1 VSAYQGS
8 LRFGVTCRLPDRLA
22 LNQHRLSFVIRRPL
36 TWAAQALFQ
45 STPARASGLFQ
56 LCEQIPNVARRGL
69 WRRYCVV
76 APPAIRATRNP
87 PERYEIPGGAPRRNA
102 MLKPVLRKLLRPL
115 ELVLLAVI
123 GAVEWVIDWVE
134 RQSTAMKL
142 GLGMLLGVAATMA
155 VAAIYAW
162 LR

>member
-1 VSAYQGS
+1 
-8 LRFGVTCRLPDRLA
+8 
-22 LNQHRLSFVIRRPL
+22 
-36 TWAAQALFQ
+36 
-45 STPARASGLFQ
+45 
-56 LCEQIPNVARRGL
+56 
-69 WRRYCVV
+69 
-76 APPAIRATRNP
+76 
-87 PERYEIPGGAPRRNA
+87 
-102 MLKPVLRKLLRPL
+102 LKPMVRKLLRPL

-123 GAVEWVIDWVE
+123 GAVEWVIDWVD